1 MSTPKELLDGCA
13 PPAWVY
19 EQLRGS
25 LDTRRLGAWAA
36 EGSAQVKGGARRTGD
51 TEQGPLPPRLLERRG
66 FGLAMRQWL
75 ERWRWQGAALAL
87 TAMFSLA
94 WIFDSPLAGPDPSA
108 GQFMAVTELG
118 AFPAEDEVWLV
129 AAELPQQ
136 QLAAMGLPFDPARAG
151 ERVPTQV
158 LLRANGELL
167 AVRLDH

>member
-1 MSTPKELLDGCA
+1 MSTPKELLDACE

-25 LDTRRLGAWAA
+25 LD
-36 EGSAQVKGGARRTGD
+36 ARR
-51 TEQGPLPPRLLERRG
+51 RERRG
-66 FGLAMRQWL
+66 FGVAMRQWL

-87 TAMFSLA
+87 TALFSLA
-94 WIFDSPLAGPDPSA
+94 WILDSQLAGPDPVT

-129 AAELPQQ
+129 SAELPQQ

>member
-1 MSTPKELLDGCA
+1 MSTPKELLDACD

-19 EQLRGS
+19 ERLRES
-25 LDTRRLGAWAA
+25 LD
-36 EGSAQVKGGARRTGD
+36 ARRIHRRSAGVKI
-51 TEQGPLPPRLLERRG
+51 LE
-66 FGLAMRQWL
+66 WL
-75 ERWRWQGAALAL
+75 SRWRWQGAALAL
-87 TAMFSLA
+87 TALFSLA
-94 WIFDSPLAGPDPSA
+94 WILDSQLAGPDPVS

-118 AFPAEDEVWLV
+118 AFPADDEVWLV

>member
-1 MSTPKELLDGCA
+1 MSTPKELLDACA

-25 LDTRRLGAWAA
+25 LD
-36 EGSAQVKGGARRTGD
+36 ARR
-51 TEQGPLPPRLLERRG
+51 RERRG
-66 FGLAMRQWL
+66 FGVAMRQWL

-87 TAMFSLA
+87 TALFSLA
-94 WIFDSPLAGPDPSA
+94 WILDSQLAGPDPVT

-129 AAELPQQ
+129 SAELPQQ

-167 AVRLDH
+167 AVRLEH

>member
-1 MSTPKELLDGCA
+1 M
-13 PPAWVY
+13 
-19 EQLRGS
+19 Q
-25 LDTRRLGAWAA
+25 
-36 EGSAQVKGGARRTGD
+36 
-51 TEQGPLPPRLLERRG
+51 
-66 FGLAMRQWL
+66 QWL